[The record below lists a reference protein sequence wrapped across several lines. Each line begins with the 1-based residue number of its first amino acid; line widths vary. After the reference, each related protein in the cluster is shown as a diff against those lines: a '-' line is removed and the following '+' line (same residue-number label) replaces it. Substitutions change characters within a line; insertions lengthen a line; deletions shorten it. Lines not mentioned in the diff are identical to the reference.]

1 MTKLTSLIGAVLLA
15 FSATASAS
23 PILSGFNQT
32 YVAALD
38 DGSTQVNLAGGMKL
52 GLNGA
57 VFNSL
62 FVNTNGNVS
71 FGGGMGGAYSPTAFS
86 GDSYTSSFLAPFFG
100 DVDIRNGHGTIGYGN
115 TLFNGH
121 NTFAVTW
128 DKVGYYPVMNDKKN
142 TYQLLVVDR
151 SDTGANNFDFYYN
164 YGSLQWDKS
173 SSSDQVR
180 AGFHMMGTAA
190 DFEFNG
196 SGTPNKL
203 LDSGA
208 LALIKGSNVGMS
220 GRYAFNVRGGVAS
233 YGLAAGEK
241 AHAVPLPGSL
251 PLLGIGAL
259 ALAFGRRCK
268 A

>member
-1 MTKLTSLIGAVLLA
+1 MTKLTSLICAALLA
-15 FSATASAS
+15 CSATATAS
-23 PILSGFNQT
+23 PILSGFKQT

-38 DGSTQVNLAGGMKL
+38 DGVTQVNLAGGMKL

-57 VFNSL
+57 VYSSL

-71 FGGGMGGAYSPTAFS
+71 FGGGMGAYSPTAFN
-86 GDSYTSSFLAPFFG
+86 GEAYGNSFLAPFFA
-100 DVDIRNGHGTIGYGN
+100 DVDIRNGHGSIGYGN
-115 TLFNGH
+115 TLFGGH
-121 NTFAVTW
+121 NAFAVTW

-142 TYQLLVVDR
+142 TFQLLVVDR

-173 SSSDQVR
+173 SASDKAR
-180 AGFHMMGTAA
+180 AGFHMVGAAA

-196 SGTPNKL
+196 SGNTSKL

-208 LALIKGSNVGMS
+208 LALVNGSNVGVN
-220 GRYAFNVRGGVAS
+220 GRYAFNVRGGVAA
-233 YGLAAGEK
+233 YGAAQDTPAQK
-241 AHAVPLPGSL
+241 VPLPGSL

-259 ALAFGRRCK
+259 ALAAARRRK

>member
-1 MTKLTSLIGAVLLA
+1 MTKLTSLIGAALLA

-38 DGSTQVNLAGGMKL
+38 DGSTQVNLAGRMKL
-52 GLNGA
+52 GLNGS
-57 VFNSL
+57 VFSSL

-71 FGGGMGGAYSPTAFS
+71 FGGGMGAYSPTAFS
-86 GDSYTSSFLAPFFG
+86 GESYSYSFLAPFFG
-100 DVDIRNGHGTIGYGN
+100 DVDIRNGHGTVGYGN
-115 TLFNGH
+115 TVFNGH
-121 NTFAVTW
+121 NAFAVTW
-128 DKVGYYPVMNDKKN
+128 DKVGYYPTMNDKKN
-142 TYQLLVVDR
+142 TFQLLVVDR
-151 SDTGANNFDFYYN
+151 ADTGANNFDFYYN
-164 YGSLQWDKS
+164 YGSLQWDS
-173 SSSDQVR
+173 SSSADKVR

-196 SGTPNKL
+196 SGTSNKL

-208 LALIKGSNVGMS
+208 LALIKGSNVGVD

-233 YGLAAGEK
+233 YGVAAGDK
-241 AHAVPLPGSL
+241 ANGIPLPGSL

-259 ALAFGRRCK
+259 ALAFGRRRK